1 MGLYDDW
8 KNSRD
13 VEEMTEEAAYALA
26 IREYEAGER
35 QDGAWGKAFAESEG
49 NFDKA
54 HALYIKIRAEQ
65 ILRDA
70 ALFERL
76 SSAAAKQPAL
86 EKSSPKKKERKRKKK
101 KETYHVGWFWVIVS
115 LGAVIFLANYL
126 RG

>member
-13 VEEMTEEAAYALA
+13 AEEMTEEAAYALA
-26 IREYEAGER
+26 VREYEAGER
-35 QDGAWGKAFAESEG
+35 QDGAWGKAFAQSEG

-70 ALFERL
+70 ALLERL
-76 SSAAAKQPAL
+76 SYAAAKQLAL
-86 EKSSPKKKERKRKKK
+86 EKPSPKKKES
-101 KETYHVGWFWVIVS
+101 TLVPFWVWLFLIVGFIVGLFS
-115 LGAVIFLANYL
+115 NAPT
-126 RG
+126 